1 MSAVHFTLPPR
12 TEQLSGGSEMH
23 LVKTSVVG
31 VASLEDGALRLQFR
45 TIEEFQRLRGG
56 RHEQGTDE
64 SDVRELLVPLRA
76 LRAVR
81 VAGPWWR
88 PRLEI
93 AAADLRALEGFPRA
107 ATGEVSLRIRRRD
120 RTDARELASDVEYA
134 LASRLLSPP
143 ELG

>member
-1 MSAVHFTLPPR
+1 MSAVPFTLAPR
-12 TEQLSGGSEMH
+12 SEQLAGGTEMH
-23 LVKTSVVG
+23 IVKTSVVG
-31 VASLEDGALRLQFR
+31 VASLDGQALRLQFR
-45 TIEEFQRLRGG
+45 IIEEFQRFRTG
-56 RHEQGTDE
+56 RLEQGTNE
-64 SDVRELLVPLRA
+64 SDVRELLIPLGA

-81 VAGPWWR
+81 VAGSWWR

-120 RTDARELASDVEYA
+120 RTDARELASDIEYA

>member
-1 MSAVHFTLPPR
+1 MSAVPFTLAPR
-12 TEQLSGGSEMH
+12 SEQLSGGSEMH
-23 LVKTSVVG
+23 IVKTSVVG
-31 VASLEDGALRLQFR
+31 VASLGDGALRLQFR
-45 TIEEFQRLRGG
+45 TIEEFQRYQGG
-56 RHEQGTDE
+56 RLEQGTNE
-64 SDVRELLVPLRA
+64 SDVRELLIPFAA
-76 LRAVR
+76 LRSVR
-81 VAGPWWR
+81 VSGPWWR

-107 ATGEVSLRIRRRD
+107 TTGEVSLRIRRRD